1 MPVYKQ
7 SRVAVAKRQA
17 VLGKVTKQFQAMRY
31 EAELAMFEKPV
42 LEVEDVRS
50 YDIVRSAIQAAFAS
64 PTTDKFLKRIA
75 AERLRV
81 RDFELVLSK
90 GLLGQEALTAYGHLG
105 NLDRGQIRELYLA
118 SVEHVAPE
126 LRAKHLKIYAYY

>member
-1 MPVYKQ
+1 M
-7 SRVAVAKRQA
+7 KRE
-17 VLGKVTKQFQAMRY
+17 V
-31 EAELAMFEKPV
+31 ELAMFEKPV

-50 YDIVRSAIQAAFAS
+50 YDIVRSAIHTAFAS
-64 PTTDKFLKRIA
+64 PATDKFLKRIA

-81 RDFELVLSK
+81 RDFESVLGK
-90 GLLGQEALTAYGHLG
+90 ALLGKEALAAYSTLG

>member
-1 MPVYKQ
+1 
-7 SRVAVAKRQA
+7 
-17 VLGKVTKQFQAMRY
+17 
-31 EAELAMFEKPV
+31 MFEKPV

-90 GLLGQEALTAYGHLG
+90 GLSVRKRSPPMATSGTSTAARFASSISHPWNMWLRSSGQST
-105 NLDRGQIRELYLA
+105 
-118 SVEHVAPE
+118 
-126 LRAKHLKIYAYY
+126 

>member
-1 MPVYKQ
+1 
-7 SRVAVAKRQA
+7 
-17 VLGKVTKQFQAMRY
+17 
-31 EAELAMFEKPV
+31 
-42 LEVEDVRS
+42 
-50 YDIVRSAIQAAFAS
+50 VRSAIQAAFAS